1 VMVDAACGIGQYL
14 HVARQRRIHH
24 WQRLIGLELAEG
36 YVEQM
41 RAEGFEAHAFDI
53 DNDDPKQIVAPGTVD
68 FISFCEAFE
77 HVERPLDA
85 LRKLTGLLRPGG
97 RLFFTAQRY
106 GTDVQAAIRPG
117 EPIYIGE
124 KLMSELPS
132 RVECRQVSLSTS
144 TMRYYVVLEKQPR
157 R

>member
-1 VMVDAACGIGQYL
+1 MVDAACGIGQYL
-14 HVARQRRIHH
+14 HVARQRRTHH

-106 GTDVQAAIRPG
+106 GADVQAAIRPG

-124 KLMSELPS
+124 KLMAEMPS
-132 RVECRQVSLSTS
+132 RVGCRQLSLSTS
-144 TMRYYVVLEKQPR
+144 TMRYYVVLEKQAGH
-157 R
+157 